1 MGNRRDF
8 LRNLAALGL
17 ATGTTGLLTPE
28 AAAATPAGKSLR
40 VAHLTDIHL
49 EDTPVARKGL
59 AHCLRAAREAGA
71 VAILNTG
78 DSFRRLDG
86 STLAAVEPQWR
97 AWREATKDCPLP
109 IHSCLGN
116 HDLWTPPKSDEPNH
130 AGHPGLAQ
138 GGRAESIR
146 LLGMP
151 AQWHAVRLGGWRF
164 LMCDSTAAMAKPG
177 SDYAFGAAQM
187 AWIEKELSTLGEHE
201 HAALCCHVPV
211 QSVGAWMW
219 MVNRSPREK
228 WGFPRG
234 DLQLDLREV
243 TDLLRRFPRA
253 KAVLSG
259 HVHYVDAVEYLGV
272 THLNSGAVSGNWW
285 RGDGVLDRDFPP
297 AFALVDFH
305 PDGRVER
312 RMVGYAL

>member
-1 MGNRRDF
+1 MSNRRDF
-8 LRNLAALGL
+8 LKGLAALGL
-17 ATGTTGLLTPE
+17 ATGTAGLLTPK
-28 AAAATPAGKSLR
+28 AAAAAPAGKALR
-40 VAHLTDIHL
+40 VAHFTDIHL
-49 EDTPVARKGL
+49 DDTAVARKGL
-59 AHCLRAAREAGA
+59 AHCLKAAQEAGA

-78 DSFRRLDG
+78 DSFRKLDG

-109 IHSCLGN
+109 MHSCLGN

-130 AGHPGLAQ
+130 TGHAGLAR
-138 GGRAESIR
+138 GGRAESMR

-151 AQWHAVRLGGWRF
+151 AQWHAARIGGWKF
-164 LMCDSTAAMAKPG
+164 LMCDSTAGG
-177 SDYAFGAAQM
+177 SYAFGAEQM
-187 AWIEKELSTLGEHE
+187 AWIERELSSLGEGE
-201 HAALCCHVPV
+201 HAALCCHVPI

-228 WGFPRG
+228 WTFPRG
-234 DLQLDLREV
+234 DLQVDLRDV

-259 HVHYVDAVEYLGV
+259 HVHYVDAVDYLGV

-285 RGDGVLDRDFPP
+285 KGDGVLDRDFPP
-297 AFALVDFH
+297 AFGLVDFH

-312 RMVGYAL
+312 RMVGYTL

>member
-1 MGNRRDF
+1 MSNRRDF
-8 LRNLAALGL
+8 LKGLAALGL
-17 ATGTTGLLTPE
+17 ATGSANLLTPK
-28 AAAATPAGKSLR
+28 AAAATKPDGALR
-40 VAHLTDIHL
+40 LAHLTDIHID
-49 EDTPVARKGL
+49 DTPVARKGL
-59 AHCLRAAREAGA
+59 AHCLKAAKEAGA

-78 DSFRRLDG
+78 DSFRKLDG

-97 AWREATKDCPLP
+97 AWREVTKDCPLP
-109 IHSCLGN
+109 IHSCIGN

-138 GGRAESIR
+138 GGRSESIR

-151 AQWHAVRLGGWRF
+151 AQWHAVRIGGWKF
-164 LMCDSTAAMAKPG
+164 LMADSTAG
-177 SDYAFGAAQM
+177 GFYAFGAEQM
-187 AWIEKELSTLGEHE
+187 AWVEKELRDLAPGE

-211 QSVGAWMW
+211 QSIGAWMW

-234 DLQLDLREV
+234 DLHIDLREV
-243 TDLLRRFPRA
+243 TDLLRQFPRA

-259 HVHYVDAVEYLGV
+259 HIHYVDAAEYLGV
-272 THLNSGAVSGNWW
+272 AHLNSGAVSGNWW
-285 RGDGVLDRDFPP
+285 KGDGVLDRDFPP
-297 AFALVDFH
+297 AFAVVDFH

-312 RMVGYAL
+312 RMVGYALQA